1 VADTPESGVDPDRRS
16 ALGALVAAVAFGA
29 LGVRLGERDG
39 GSSVAAPGEFGGE
52 ETAALLDRASER
64 SLDVAGLEPLV
75 SESFY
80 NVQYSSVSPTID
92 PDDWSLSVAGS
103 VDEEVTVDY
112 EDLRGMES
120 RHEFVTLRC
129 VGESLNGKKMDT
141 ALWET
146 VPVAPLLEEAGLGEE
161 DCCVMARAADDFYE
175 EFPLSALRDA
185 RIAYAMNGE
194 ALPRGHGAPAR
205 LLVPGH
211 WGEINVKW
219 LTELEILEQEAE
231 GYWEER
237 GWHGTGPVETV
248 AKLHAV
254 DTDGEGV
261 EVAGHAYAGTRGISR
276 VEVSTDGGETWTDA
290 RLSEPLPGAD
300 GGAAEDAWRQW
311 AYRYDPPEG
320 NHEVVARAY
329 DGDGTLQPETE
340 RDAFPSGPTGW
351 VSRTVSP

>member
-1 VADTPESGVDPDRRS
+1 
-16 ALGALVAAVAFGA
+16 
-29 LGVRLGERDG
+29 
-39 GSSVAAPGEFGGE
+39 
-52 ETAALLDRASER
+52 
-64 SLDVAGLEPLV
+64 
-75 SESFY
+75 
-80 NVQYSSVSPTID
+80 
-92 PDDWSLSVAGS
+92 
-103 VDEEVTVDY
+103 
-112 EDLRGMES
+112 
-120 RHEFVTLRC
+120 
-129 VGESLNGKKMDT
+129 
-141 ALWET
+141 
-146 VPVAPLLEEAGLGEE
+146 
-161 DCCVMARAADDFYE
+161 
-175 EFPLSALRDA
+175 
-185 RIAYAMNGE
+185 MNGE

-311 AYRYDPPEG
+311 AYRYDPPG
-320 NHEVVARAY
+320 GDHEVVVRAY
-329 DGDGTLQPETE
+329 DDDGTLQPETE